1 MSTSLSALES
11 AALYLSQS
19 DKDRFFRIK
28 REMEAAGASKKSIED
43 RLHAFI
49 WEVIEFDDDDEDLE
63 DREEE

>member
-11 AALYLSQS
+11 AARYLSQS

-28 REMEAAGASKKSIED
+28 REMEAAGASKKNIED

-49 WEVIEFDDDDEDLE
+49 WEVIESDDDDEDLE

>member
-1 MSTSLSALES
+1 
-11 AALYLSQS
+11 LSQS

-49 WEVIEFDDDDEDLE
+49 WEVIESDDDDEDLE